1 MKKRIIG
8 LILIIVLSLSSHA
21 HTNDK
26 NTTHKNGVTI
36 ADVKSLI
43 HQYMERVFG
52 VNSPT
57 LNDYYNYEGRD
68 NVKEWDME
76 ISVCKTRYG
85 NPQNL
90 TDKQY
95 YESMPKECRDWIS
108 ERDDNPEKYHSLFYE
123 SIRKNF
129 RKYPLKYRIK
139 ATEHKGEGAALPRE
153 VYMVSLTI
161 PEEKAEIRLNVYRS
175 ITDPELMI
183 VEINKVV
190 LQ

>member
-1 MKKRIIG
+1 MKKLIIG

-57 LNDYYNYEGRD
+57 LNDYYNYEGRH
-68 NVKEWDME
+68 NPKEWDME

-95 YESMPKECRDWIS
+95 YQSMPKECLDWIS
-108 ERDDNPEKYHSLFYE
+108 ERHDNPEKYHSLFYE
-123 SIRKNF
+123 SIRKKF
-129 RKYPLKYRIK
+129 HKYPLKYKIK
-139 ATEHKGEGAALPRE
+139 SIDRKENEAVIPRE
-153 VYMVSLTI
+153 IYLVSLTI
-161 PEEKAEIRLNVYRS
+161 PDEKAEIRLDVYRE